1 MTTKTIFYC
10 DICRDEIKEDDK
22 EKCMGLYFISNNE
35 FEKRY
40 YNECQHHLC
49 KHCIESLKKI
59 FRKEEE

>member
-10 DICRDEIKEDDK
+10 DICRDEIIDR
-22 EKCMGLYFISNNE
+22 EKCMGLYFTSNKE

-49 KHCIESLKKI
+49 NHCIQSLKKI
-59 FRKEEE
+59 FKKEQL